1 MRTPKELFNEIVKL
15 ASSVGQ
21 ETEVEA
27 QEEKVQEEV
36 VLSEEQTEIESEEVE
51 LAEDGSVEPMPAEE
65 APKSEYV
72 TRSEYESTIR
82 ELKEMYE
89 KVLEVVSPSQGD
101 DVPADLSSDKQEVE
115 LNDEVKE
122 EVQQEVVVDA
132 KPEPAADDLIHTP
145 DANVEDKPMY
155 LYGQKRAK
163 TTQDYVFASI
173 FNKK

>member
-15 ASSVGQ
+15 ASSASQ

-27 QEEKVQEEV
+27 QEQEVQEEV
-36 VLSEEQTEIESEEVE
+36 VLSEEQVSSEQEEIDLEE
-51 LAEDGSVEPMPAEE
+51 DMPKEPVVTEE
-65 APKSEYV
+65 APKNDYV
-72 TRSEYESTIR
+72 MRSEYEATVR

-89 KVLEVVSPSQGD
+89 KVLEVVSPSEGD

-115 LNDEVKE
+115 LSEEVKE
-122 EVQQEVVVDA
+122 EVKEEVVVEA
-132 KPEPAADDLIHTP
+132 KPEPANDDLVHTP
-145 DANVEDKPMY
+145 DANVEDKPVY
-155 LYGQKRAK
+155 LYGQQRAK